1 MDNAIAHGSTFGAN
15 NLAMAARIATFEVLA
30 SEKLTEKAA
39 RTGERLL
46 NGLAAMT
53 SRYEFLGDVR
63 GKGLMI
69 GIEFRSPR
77 SLKLKISLSALE
89 RFKERF
95 VLSTHHNTIV

>member
-1 MDNAIAHGSTFGAN
+1 
-15 NLAMAARIATFEVLA
+15 MAARIATLEVLA

-89 RFKERF
+89 RFKEGF